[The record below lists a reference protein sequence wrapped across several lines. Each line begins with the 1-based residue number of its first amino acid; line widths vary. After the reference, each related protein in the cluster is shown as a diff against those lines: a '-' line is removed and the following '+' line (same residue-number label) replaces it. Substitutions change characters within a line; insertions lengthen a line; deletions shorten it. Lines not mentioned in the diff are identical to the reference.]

1 MTAIITLLLVAI
13 VVSVGL
19 FYPSWQ
25 RKQILRKPFPESWL
39 DIVTRRLPFFDKL
52 NPAEQMAERIKTLE
66 TILDA
71 ENPDWRD
78 SHAT

>member
-52 NPAEQMAERIKTLE
+52 NPAEQNQLKGLIQLFLAKKLFLAAMA
-66 TILDA
+66 
-71 ENPDWRD
+71 
-78 SHAT
+78 